1 MQLKAN
7 ALRVFGIAVEG
18 TAGTEGESAQGEREG
33 EEEEGEED
41 GEQEEE
47 ATADGGVKCA
57 GGGAGTARASSVPGS
72 PSSSGVGKKKFKS
85 DSKKSVAEGE
95 GEEGIDA
102 LGRALGASTLD
113 AGQEMDE
120 GIEGKDGKGEEERFY
135 TCQKCR
141 SKLFPQASV
150 LIHGLGE
157 QPLLLSIINH
167 YHAVYNHPPVNTQ
180 TVNNHIVS
188 THLLLQP
195 SQSFLPPPFTHALCQ
210 QEELEQCSK

>member
-18 TAGTEGESAQGEREG
+18 TEGTEGMSAQGEIEG
-33 EEEEGEED
+33 EEEEEENEED
-41 GEQEEE
+41 GEQGEEG
-47 ATADGGVKCA
+47 AADRGVKCA

-72 PSSSGVGKKKFKS
+72 PSSSGVGKKKLKS
-85 DSKKSVAEGE
+85 DTKKSVAEGE
-95 GEEGIDA
+95 GEVGVNA
-102 LGRALGASTLD
+102 LGQALGASTLD

-150 LIHGLGE
+150 LIHGLGG
-157 QPLLLSIINH
+157 
-167 YHAVYNHPPVNTQ
+167 
-180 TVNNHIVS
+180 
-188 THLLLQP
+188 
-195 SQSFLPPPFTHALCQ
+195 
-210 QEELEQCSK
+210 